1 MWSDAFQRHLVCIY
15 IYIIFT
21 YRFLWLWQCS
31 LLVAKTH
38 YCPSKKRPW
47 NRSLFQFHGEPRV
60 PYVPV
65 DWATSNLEGGL
76 QRLGAWCHISSES
89 IRSCKFGT
97 CLWVTSGREWH
108 LGFWTR
114 NSGRWWV
121 MWVVTATLNNMCQV
135 WTNRPL
141 NIREFTKTLM
151 YFRLFGKNVGRTLD
165 GFFLAIDT
173 ITGRFQ
179 GSQVWTLWCNMQQW
193 AADYPKN
200 GNPMVKSPIRST
212 W

>member
-15 IYIIFT
+15 IFT

-38 YCPSKKRPW
+38 SPSNKRPW
-47 NRSLFQFHGEPRV
+47 NRSLFEFHGEPQGS
-60 PYVPV
+60 YIPV
-65 DWATSNLEGGL
+65 GSWVQVVRKVQLRESPPNATSNFEGGL

-108 LGFWTR
+108 LGLWTR
-114 NSGRWWV
+114 KSGRWWV
-121 MWVVTATLNNMCQV
+121 MWVVTATLKNMCQV

-151 YFRLFGKNVGRTLD
+151 YFDCLEKMWVELWRA
-165 GFFLAIDT
+165 FF
-173 ITGRFQ
+173 
-179 GSQVWTLWCNMQQW
+179 
-193 AADYPKN
+193 
-200 GNPMVKSPIRST
+200 
-212 W
+212 

>member
-1 MWSDAFQRHLVCIY
+1 MYIY
-15 IYIIFT
+15 IYIFEIYLHIVFCGYDNALYWWLRPTTVLPTKGLEPDHCFNFT
-21 YRFLWLWQCS
+21 
-31 LLVAKTH
+31 V
-38 YCPSKKRPW
+38 P
-47 NRSLFQFHGEPRV
+47 PRV

-65 DWATSNLEGGL
+65 GSWVQVVRKVQSVVNRPNATFNLEGGL

-121 MWVVTATLNNMCQV
+121 MWVVTATLKNMCQV

-151 YFRLFGKNVGRTLD
+151 YFDCLEKMWVE
-165 GFFLAIDT
+165 
-173 ITGRFQ
+173 
-179 GSQVWTLWCNMQQW
+179 LWR
-193 AADYPKN
+193 AYF
-200 GNPMVKSPIRST
+200 
-212 W
+212 